1 MVTVAI
7 AVSLHSS
14 AIFWT
19 LFRLWYKWSESM
31 AFMWWDDAWVV
42 VALFADA
49 ASLIFFAPEQYIPG
63 SKIVVESAHP

>member
-1 MVTVAI
+1 
-7 AVSLHSS
+7 
-14 AIFWT
+14 
-19 LFRLWYKWSESM
+19 M